1 MNRTI
6 AFRSMVAAAVT
17 GGVLLATTDGDG
29 DRQVPTGDERD
40 LTPADHGMP
49 TEIPVAWPGSSPC
62 CQVGRGSHMGNTVS
76 GVQTSSTIHLHM
88 RRSGSMASCGPA
100 RVTEQA

>member
-29 DRQVPTGDERD
+29 DRQVPTGDERTDERD
-40 LTPADHGMP
+40 LTPAEHGMP
-49 TEIPVAWPGSSPC
+49 TEIPVA
-62 CQVGRGSHMGNTVS
+62 
-76 GVQTSSTIHLHM
+76 
-88 RRSGSMASCGPA
+88 
-100 RVTEQA
+100 